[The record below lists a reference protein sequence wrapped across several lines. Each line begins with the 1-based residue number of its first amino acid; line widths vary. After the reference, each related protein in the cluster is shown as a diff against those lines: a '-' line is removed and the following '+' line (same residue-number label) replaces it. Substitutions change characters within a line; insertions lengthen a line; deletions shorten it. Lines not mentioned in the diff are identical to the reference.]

1 MPDKRIGCIIEVKS
15 YFIFPAAGG
24 KVQWPD
30 AAAGRGDF
38 RLLVPGTDKGCIYL
52 SVMLPISRLIKFIS
66 KCTRQEIFV
75 HFKCLSLKPYE

>member
-38 RLLVPGTDKGCIYL
+38 RLLVPGTDMGCIYL
-52 SVMLPISRLIKFIS
+52 
-66 KCTRQEIFV
+66 
-75 HFKCLSLKPYE
+75 

>member
-38 RLLVPGTDKGCIYL
+38 RLLVPGIPYICNVA
-52 SVMLPISRLIKFIS
+52 SIKTY
-66 KCTRQEIFV
+66 KV
-75 HFKCLSLKPYE
+75 YK

>member
-15 YFIFPAAGG
+15 YSIFPAAGG

-38 RLLVPGTDKGCIYL
+38 RLLVPGTDKGASICNVANIQTYK
-52 SVMLPISRLIKFIS
+52 VYK
-66 KCTRQEIFV
+66 
-75 HFKCLSLKPYE
+75 